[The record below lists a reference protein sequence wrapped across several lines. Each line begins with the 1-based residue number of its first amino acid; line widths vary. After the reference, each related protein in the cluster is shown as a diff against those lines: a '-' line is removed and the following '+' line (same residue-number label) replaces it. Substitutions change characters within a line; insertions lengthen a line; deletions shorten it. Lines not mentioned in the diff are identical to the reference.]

1 MSTTALQSRLKEL
14 SGALGQI
21 HPLIDRLRNFTA
33 SIGQGDEARLEL
45 GAEIHSRLKEAEED
59 MELLRD
65 EVEALESGTE
75 NRRKT
80 IDDEK
85 EAEKE
90 RVISLAGRLEGD
102 LKRTRTDFRNAQLQA
117 KKNAEVAKRKERELL
132 FSRSQTQDQKR
143 PTEKLTQDELE
154 LNAAGDVTA
163 ALRRTHQLMQAEL
176 SRSRFA
182 QETLEQ
188 STAALSSLSESYTSL
203 DTLLSSSR
211 NLLGS
216 LLRSQKSDTWYLETA
231 FYILI
236 GTIIWLVF
244 RRILYG
250 PLWWLVWLPI
260 KLIIRFTLAVFGAVG
275 LTSRSVQSAQSS
287 AVENTLAQETP
298 IPALSHSTATAES
311 SASWDQAPASDERQ
325 DSDRMIDQIGEMAET
340 DKQDETNIKDIS
352 EEERKRQE
360 EIPRNTKKRMF
371 EGTDENR
378 RDEL

>member
-1 MSTTALQSRLKEL
+1 MSA
-14 SGALGQI
+14 
-21 HPLIDRLRNFTA
+21 
-33 SIGQGDEARLEL
+33 
-45 GAEIHSRLKEAEED
+45 
-59 MELLRD
+59 
-65 EVEALESGTE
+65 
-75 NRRKT
+75 
-80 IDDEK
+80 
-85 EAEKE
+85 
-90 RVISLAGRLEGD
+90 
-102 LKRTRTDFRNAQLQA
+102 
-117 KKNAEVAKRKERELL
+117 
-132 FSRSQTQDQKR
+132 
-143 PTEKLTQDELE
+143 
-154 LNAAGDVTA
+154 
-163 ALRRTHQLMQAEL
+163 
-176 SRSRFA
+176 
-182 QETLEQ
+182 EQ

-203 DTLLSSSR
+203 DSLLSSSR

-260 KLIIRFTLAVFGAVG
+260 KLTIRFTLAVLGAVG
-275 LTSRSVQSAQSS
+275 LTSTSVQSTQSP

-298 IPALSHSTATAES
+298 IPTLSHSTAVAES
-311 SASWDQAPASDERQ
+311 SASWDQAPASEEQQ
-325 DSDRMIDQIGEMAET
+325 DSDRMIDEIGEMAEK